1 MYIVSINVA
10 NMVTERDRELYYKM
24 GSLDENAQDSSID
37 VHAFFELLREEI
49 KSITKRQNEP
59 EKKLE

>member
-1 MYIVSINVA
+1 
-10 NMVTERDRELYYKM
+10 MVTERDRELYNKKD
-24 GSLDENAQDSSID
+24 SLDENAQDSSID